1 MNLHRLSLFGLGPAI
16 LSRAAAL
23 LGAAACAAA
32 LSGCSSK
39 PLAAPTFFA
48 PTGPTFVSTAI
59 VGANVNPDA
68 RKRPSPVVLRVYE
81 LKSNALF
88 ESADFVSLFEKD
100 QTVLGA
106 ELVSREEVILQ
117 PNDVKAINKNLSPET
132 KFVAVFA
139 AFRDLERA
147 RWRSSVQAV
156 QGKKNVFKIRV
167 DAVTVEIKREEP

>member
-16 LSRAAAL
+16 LSRAAAWL
-23 LGAAACAAA
+23 SAAACAAA
-32 LSGCSSK
+32 LAGCSSK
-39 PLAAPTFFA
+39 PVAATFFA

>member
-1 MNLHRLSLFGLGPAI
+1 MHLHRLSFSGWGCSGLLRSAVV
-16 LSRAAAL
+16 
-23 LGAAACAAA
+23 LGLAACAAA
-32 LSGCSSK
+32 LSGCASK
-39 PLAAPTFFA
+39 PVAPTFFA
-48 PTGPTFVSTAI
+48 PSGPTFVSTAI

-81 LKSNALF
+81 LRSNALF

-100 QTVLGA
+100 QTVLGS

-147 RWRSSVQAV
+147 RWRASVQAI
-156 QGKKNVFKIRV
+156 QGKKNVFKIRLD
-167 DAVTVEIKREEP
+167 DATVQIKREEP